1 MTDAFDRWIEW
12 AKKSP
17 DKRSGLSSEIHAAVM
32 SLPKEQRA
40 DRQRV
45 NAAVEHQAELRR
57 SRRTAWVYL
66 NDYQQGTR
74 RNVGD
79 PEWVKVFGCEE
90 AASRWL
96 DRHDPE
102 GVVWEYEIEGG
113 RRESSIWIYPADNRS
128 REIGARGWAK
138 LFASKEAAENWLE
151 QNAPTGKA
159 WAYPVMDE

>member
-1 MTDAFDRWIEW
+1 MTDAFDRWVEC
-12 AKKSP
+12 AKNP
-17 DKRSGLSSEIHAAVM
+17 PRTRLAQDQDFRLHAAVM

-45 NAAVEHQAELRR
+45 NAAVEHKAELRR

-66 NDYQQGTR
+66 NDYQRVTR

-96 DRHDPE
+96 YRHDPE
-102 GVVWEYEIEGG
+102 GIVWEY
-113 RRESSIWIYPADNRS
+113 
-128 REIGARGWAK
+128 
-138 LFASKEAAENWLE
+138 
-151 QNAPTGKA
+151 
-159 WAYPVMDE
+159 